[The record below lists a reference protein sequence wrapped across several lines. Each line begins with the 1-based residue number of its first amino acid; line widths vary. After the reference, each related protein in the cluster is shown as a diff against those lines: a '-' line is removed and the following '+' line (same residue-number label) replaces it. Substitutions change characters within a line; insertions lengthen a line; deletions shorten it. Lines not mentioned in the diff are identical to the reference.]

1 MAHSLL
7 LAQELMHSRTASEV
21 KFSLAII
28 SRPTVCSKRVVRKLN
43 LTLITIWTW

>member
-1 MAHSLL
+1 MALSLL

-28 SRPTVCSKRVVRKLN
+28 SKPTVWSKRIVRKIIICNSLV
-43 LTLITIWTW
+43 TT